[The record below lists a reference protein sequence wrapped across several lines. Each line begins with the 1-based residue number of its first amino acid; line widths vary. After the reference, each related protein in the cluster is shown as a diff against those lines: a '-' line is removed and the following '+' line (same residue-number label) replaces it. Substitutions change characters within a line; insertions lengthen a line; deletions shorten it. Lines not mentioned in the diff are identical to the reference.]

1 MSKNRIN
8 HNIIEMKWKN
18 NKKTRISVIMHI
30 KHFFVH
36 AVDSFYSS
44 IYQKWFVF
52 SILDDV
58 PPPPPSIFLYI
69 YVMFLFVYRYCG
81 SAVRAFCR
89 ICFCFIPFLYAF
101 SWAHFV
107 CTCIPLFVVAIF
119 LSFFH
124 SLHSFCSLLHHKM
137 SNFCNLSMPAC
148 VSIFVLQLKYTNTRT
163 CIAWVF
169 YQPFVVGVFTSISS
183 SSALV
188 CNTKKHVNKQR
199 QTWL

>member
-1 MSKNRIN
+1 MIVCS
-8 HNIIEMKWKN
+8 
-18 NKKTRISVIMHI
+18 
-30 KHFFVH
+30 
-36 AVDSFYSS
+36 VDSFYSS
-44 IYQKWFVF
+44 IYQKWFLF
-52 SILDDV
+52 SIWMMCDV
-58 PPPPPSIFLYI
+58 VRRRLYI

-81 SAVRAFCR
+81 SVVRAFCR

-101 SWAHFV
+101 LWAHFV